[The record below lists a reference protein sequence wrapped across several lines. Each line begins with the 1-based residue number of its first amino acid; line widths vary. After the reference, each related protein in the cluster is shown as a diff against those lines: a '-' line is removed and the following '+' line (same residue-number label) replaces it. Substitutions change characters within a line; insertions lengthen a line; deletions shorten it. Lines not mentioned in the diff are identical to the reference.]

1 MKKRSWALT
10 KCGISTD
17 AEMKPEES
25 YARGCRQTVERK
37 NQIERPGNK
46 KGEGGVADKKPKR
59 EQFALEEC
67 LEASGR
73 RTVNM
78 GFNKSQ
84 TEKGHSDP
92 RHQVVTIRERRLDRS

>member
-1 MKKRSWALT
+1 MKRRSWALT

-25 YARGCRQTVERK
+25 YARDVAKQWKERIK
-37 NQIERPGNK
+37 LNGQATR
-46 KGEGGVADKKPKR
+46 KGKGGVADKKPKR

-78 GFNKSQ
+78 GVNKSQ
-84 TEKGHSDP
+84 TENGHSDP
-92 RHQVVTIRERRLDRS
+92 RHQLVTIRERRLDRS